1 VKTLQ
6 AIGVSV
12 VLIAG
17 LGASASAQPAT
28 DPNYVQS
35 AQDYQSQRDAYAV
48 QRQTYD
54 AQRDTYEAQR
64 RTYER
69 QKHAYERRRAEY
81 DAQYGPGAYARYYGP
96 EPVYAGDRGPD

>member
-1 VKTLQ
+1 VKTHQ
-6 AIGVSV
+6 AIGVS
-12 VLIAG
+12 LILVAG
-17 LGASASAQPAT
+17 MGAPALAQPAP

-54 AQRDTYEAQR
+54 AQRDTYDAQR

-69 QKHAYERRRAEY
+69 QRHAYERRRAEY

-96 EPVYAGDRGPD
+96 EPVFAVGRDPD